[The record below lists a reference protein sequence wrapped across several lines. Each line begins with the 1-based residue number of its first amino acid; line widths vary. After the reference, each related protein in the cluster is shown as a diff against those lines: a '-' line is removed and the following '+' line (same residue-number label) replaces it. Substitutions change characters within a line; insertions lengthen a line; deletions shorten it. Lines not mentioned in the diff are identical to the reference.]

1 MEIYA
6 FISIALSICAI
17 AVGLGVYE
25 MLVHRFLETDE
36 RLIKTKKQRE
46 NGHGNTGY
54 ALFAELVR
62 HLERIMPLARSEA
75 EEYRETLEK
84 AGLPIEPETWR
95 GIRMLCV
102 LVALLSTATLA
113 LSGNGP
119 LPLRCGLVVSGG
131 FVGWA
136 VPSSV
141 LSVKTKKRQ
150 KVIDAQLPD
159 AMELLGIT
167 VAAGSPV
174 EQCFREVALSIESP
188 LSDEF
193 LLVDRE
199 VNLLGHS
206 REEALKK
213 LVRRCGSQGVSAFV
227 AQLSQSISLGSSIA
241 EGLASQ
247 ASLARD
253 MAQADVL
260 ERIRKMSTKLDIVLS
275 LCFLPP
281 MVALVTTPTI
291 VTLISFF
298 NNTLK

>member
-54 ALFAELVR
+54 TLFAELVR

-102 LVALLSTATLA
+102 LVALLSAATLA

-227 AQLSQSISLGSSIA
+227 AQLSQSMSLGSSIA